1 MPLRLF
7 PGTVVSRWDKKGLS
21 GLLVLNDC
29 DLVLWGFP
37 LEGEVSG
44 RVLLDERL
52 FPGASS

>member
-7 PGTVVSRWDKKGLS
+7 PGTVVSRWDKRGFS

>member
-7 PGTVVSRWDKKGLS
+7 PGTVVSWWDKNRFS
-21 GLLVLNDC
+21 GLLVLRDC

-44 RVLLDERL
+44 RVLLDKRL
-52 FPGASS
+52 FPGALS